1 MGMESIRS
9 RRGGAG
15 RRALCDLGDREKPR
29 DATRPQ
35 RARIRAS
42 EAHVRMITKVHFQG
56 FKLLRDV
63 EFELGRF
70 NVLVGENGTG
80 KSSVLEG
87 LHYLLQ
93 LAAPKTSFD
102 SGPKGR
108 LQAFFRGLRE
118 PKALTSRPDGTRFH
132 LSVATSEVR
141 AYSVTWQADPGPAR
155 SDLSMSL
162 ERLGP
167 GEGRYEA
174 DFTQPNWY
182 DDSLLAKL
190 APLHLSSVVRLRL
203 DATQLANDHYS
214 DDQNP
219 RVEYDGTGL
228 ASVLQELQN
237 ARDGRFDKIEADLQ
251 KVVPA
256 ARRIRTTRAKIVR
269 REKIKITVD
278 GQDSWSDQ
286 EKTYIGAGIEVEW
299 GNVGWVPARHLSE
312 GTLLAL
318 GLCTV
323 LHHRPPSLILLDD
336 LDKALHPKAQREL
349 VQLLKQVLASN
360 PQLQILA
367 TTHSPFVVDEFAP
380 EDVLVVASVDG
391 TSSHVRRLSDHP
403 KWSDKKGYL
412 ETGEFWSAVGER
424 WVAEKRA

>member
-1 MGMESIRS
+1 
-9 RRGGAG
+9 
-15 RRALCDLGDREKPR
+15 
-29 DATRPQ
+29 
-35 RARIRAS
+35 
-42 EAHVRMITKVHFQG
+42 MITKVKFEG

-63 EFELGRF
+63 EFALGRF
-70 NVLVGENGTG
+70 NVIVGENGTG
-80 KSSVLEG
+80 KSSILEG

-93 LAAPKTSFD
+93 MAAGKEHRFNGSQRLESLMSDAGGPLAFCSKPSEGRFSLGIASDDVVDFRIQWCKDADEGRSTSLSLQLTNPLEGSS
-102 SGPKGR
+102 SGP
-108 LQAFFRGLRE
+108 
-118 PKALTSRPDGTRFH
+118 
-132 LSVATSEVR
+132 
-141 AYSVTWQADPGPAR
+141 
-155 SDLSMSL
+155 
-162 ERLGP
+162 
-167 GEGRYEA
+167 
-174 DFTQPNWY
+174 FTQWFVL
-182 DDSLLAKL
+182 SLPEVSALGL
-190 APLHLSSVVRLRL
+190 GSVVRLRL
-203 DATQLANDHYS
+203 SATQLSEDHYS
-214 DDQNP
+214 DDQAP
-219 RVEYDGTGL
+219 RIDYDGTGL

-237 ARDGRFDKIEADLQ
+237 ARDGRFEKIEADLQ

-269 REKIKITVD
+269 REKIKITID

-349 VQLLKQVLASN
+349 VQLLRSILASN
-360 PQLQILA
+360 DKLQILA

-380 EDVLVVASVDG
+380 EDVLVVASLDG
-391 TSSHVRRLSDHP
+391 NSSQVRRLSEHP
-403 KWSDKKGYL
+403 KWNDKKQYL

-424 WVAEKRA
+424 WAAEKRA

>member
-1 MGMESIRS
+1 
-9 RRGGAG
+9 
-15 RRALCDLGDREKPR
+15 
-29 DATRPQ
+29 
-35 RARIRAS
+35 
-42 EAHVRMITKVHFQG
+42 MITKVHFQG

-70 NVLVGENGTG
+70 RVLVGENGTG

-93 LAAPKTSFD
+93 MAAPRTSFD
-102 SGPKGR
+102 SGPQGR
-108 LQAFFRGLRE
+108 LHQFFRGPRD
-118 PKALTSRPDGTRFH
+118 PSALVSKPDGNRILLE
-132 LSVATSEVR
+132 LSTPDVLSCSIR
-141 AYSVTWQADPGPAR
+141 WQADSGSQRPFVMSFQRNEPGA
-155 SDLSMSL
+155 
-162 ERLGP
+162 
-167 GEGRYEA
+167 GRFEA
-174 DFTQPNWY
+174 DFTKPNTY
-182 DDSLLAKL
+182 DDSLLTKL
-190 APLHLSSVVRLRL
+190 AQVGLDSAVRLRL

-380 EDVLVVASVDG
+380 EDVLVVASLDG
-391 TSSHVRRLSDHP
+391 TSSQVRRLSDHP
-403 KWSDKKGYL
+403 KWNDKKGYL

>member
-1 MGMESIRS
+1 
-9 RRGGAG
+9 
-15 RRALCDLGDREKPR
+15 
-29 DATRPQ
+29 
-35 RARIRAS
+35 
-42 EAHVRMITKVHFQG
+42 MITKVHFEG

-87 LHYLLQ
+87 LHYLLAHAHPRGDADSR
-93 LAAPKTSFD
+93 LELVLGYPCEPSSMHSKPGGIRSRITASTTEVVSFWVEWKV
-102 SGPKGR
+102 GQYGIGCVKNWE
-108 LQAFFRGLRE
+108 LV
-118 PKALTSRPDGTRFH
+118 TRI
-132 LSVATSEVR
+132 AQTE
-141 AYSVTWQADPGPAR
+141 AR
-155 SDLSMSL
+155 
-162 ERLGP
+162 RTT
-167 GEGRYEA
+167 
-174 DFTQPNWY
+174 FCNY
-182 DDSLLAKL
+182 DDFHQPDLIKL
-190 APLHLSSVVRLRL
+190 QLDSVVRLRL

-256 ARRIRTTRAKIVR
+256 ARRIRTVRAKIVR

-278 GQDSWSDQ
+278 GVDSWSDQ

-349 VQLLKQVLASN
+349 VQLLKQVLAHN

-391 TSSHVRRLSDHP
+391 NSSQVRRLSDHP
-403 KWSDKKGYL
+403 KWNDKKAYL

-424 WVAEKRA
+424 WVTEKRA

>member
-1 MGMESIRS
+1 
-9 RRGGAG
+9 
-15 RRALCDLGDREKPR
+15 
-29 DATRPQ
+29 
-35 RARIRAS
+35 
-42 EAHVRMITKVHFQG
+42 MITKVKFEG

-63 EFELGRF
+63 EFALGRF
-70 NVLVGENGTG
+70 NVIVGENGTG
-80 KSSVLEG
+80 KSSILEG

-108 LQAFFRGLRE
+108 LHSFFRGLRDPSAMTSKPGGKRFRLEIATPEIRSYQITSQSE
-118 PKALTSRPDGTRFH
+118 PDAPQRPF
-132 LSVATSEVR
+132 V
-141 AYSVTWQADPGPAR
+141 
-155 SDLSMSL
+155 MSL
-162 ERLGP
+162 QQSGTN
-167 GEGRYEA
+167 EGRFEA

-190 APLHLSSVVRLRL
+190 APHHLSSVVRLRL
-203 DATQLANDHYS
+203 DATQLGGDHYS

-237 ARDGRFDKIEADLQ
+237 ARDGRFEKIEADLQ

-269 REKIKITVD
+269 REKIKITID
-278 GQDSWSDQ
+278 GQETWSDQ

-336 LDKALHPKAQREL
+336 LDKTLHPKAQREL
-349 VQLLKQVLASN
+349 VQLLRTILASN
-360 PQLQILA
+360 DKLQILA
-367 TTHSPFVVDEFAP
+367 TTHSPFVVDEFVP
-380 EDVLVVASVDG
+380 EDVLVVASLDG
-391 TSSHVRRLSDHP
+391 NSSQVRRLSEHP
-403 KWSDKKGYL
+403 KWNDKKPYL

-424 WVAEKRA
+424 WAAEKLA

>member
-1 MGMESIRS
+1 
-9 RRGGAG
+9 
-15 RRALCDLGDREKPR
+15 
-29 DATRPQ
+29 
-35 RARIRAS
+35 
-42 EAHVRMITKVHFQG
+42 MITKVKFEG

-63 EFELGRF
+63 EFALGRF
-70 NVLVGENGTG
+70 NVIVGENGTG
-80 KSSVLEG
+80 KSSILEG

-93 LAAPKTSFD
+93 LAAPSRTKQFSVLE
-102 SGPKGR
+102 R
-108 LQAFFRGLRE
+108 LQALMAEAGGPPAFCSKPAASRFSIGLATDGVRDLHVDWQTDGDGE
-118 PKALTSRPDGTRFH
+118 ATASVYLDADRSAEGSRAVARRDAMLFQSPEVTSLGLDSVALLR
-132 LSVATSEVR
+132 LSVSRIAE
-141 AYSVTWQADPGPAR
+141 
-155 SDLSMSL
+155 
-162 ERLGP
+162 
-167 GEGRYEA
+167 
-174 DFTQPNWY
+174 
-182 DDSLLAKL
+182 
-190 APLHLSSVVRLRL
+190 
-203 DATQLANDHYS
+203 DHYS
-214 DDQNP
+214 DDQSP

-237 ARDGRFDKIEADLQ
+237 ARDGRFEKIEADLQ

-269 REKIKITVD
+269 REKIKITID

-349 VQLLKQVLASN
+349 VQLLRTILASN
-360 PQLQILA
+360 EKLQILA

-380 EDVLVVASVDG
+380 EDVLVVASLDG
-391 TSSHVRRLSDHP
+391 NSSQVRRLSEHP
-403 KWSDKKGYL
+403 MWNDKKPYL

-424 WVAEKRA
+424 WAAEKRA

>member
-1 MGMESIRS
+1 
-9 RRGGAG
+9 
-15 RRALCDLGDREKPR
+15 
-29 DATRPQ
+29 
-35 RARIRAS
+35 
-42 EAHVRMITKVHFQG
+42 MITKVHFQG

-93 LAAPKTSFD
+93 MAAPAMPGD
-102 SGPKGR
+102 GEPGGR
-108 LQAFFRGLRE
+108 LQAMFSGHRRMELLGSQ
-118 PKALTSRPDGTRFH
+118 P
-132 LSVATSEVR
+132 
-141 AYSVTWQADPGPAR
+141 DPGFVRISIESSAAHLFAFAWD
-155 SDLSMSL
+155 SSL
-162 ERLGP
+162 ATNSSGPFRLELQRAGHPEGPRHGDIHNPNLKSLFGQMILTDVSRLGL
-167 GEGRYEA
+167 
-174 DFTQPNWY
+174 D
-182 DDSLLAKL
+182 
-190 APLHLSSVVRLRL
+190 SVVRLRL

-391 TSSHVRRLSDHP
+391 TSSQVRRLSDHP

>member
-1 MGMESIRS
+1 
-9 RRGGAG
+9 
-15 RRALCDLGDREKPR
+15 
-29 DATRPQ
+29 
-35 RARIRAS
+35 
-42 EAHVRMITKVHFQG
+42 MITKVKFEG

-63 EFELGRF
+63 EFALGRF
-70 NVLVGENGTG
+70 NVIVGENGTG
-80 KSSVLEG
+80 KSSILEG

-93 LAAPKTSFD
+93 LAAPSMEGD
-102 SGPKGR
+102 REIGGR
-108 LQAFFRGLRE
+108 LAAMFRGDLDVS
-118 PKALTSRPDGTRFH
+118 LLCSRPDAAH
-132 LSVATSEVR
+132 LRISVAAECARMFGASWTRADADSADGPFRMEFLRAEDGKPQGVISQSLSNRPGRTTFYDHPLLEEVGKLGLH
-141 AYSVTWQADPGPAR
+141 SV
-155 SDLSMSL
+155 L
-162 ERLGP
+162 
-167 GEGRYEA
+167 
-174 DFTQPNWY
+174 
-182 DDSLLAKL
+182 
-190 APLHLSSVVRLRL
+190 RLRL
-203 DATQLANDHYS
+203 SATQLSTDHYS

-237 ARDGRFDKIEADLQ
+237 ARDGRFEKIEADLQ

-269 REKIKITVD
+269 REKIKITID

-349 VQLLKQVLASN
+349 VQLLRTILASN
-360 PQLQILA
+360 EKLQILA

-380 EDVLVVASVDG
+380 EDVLVVASLDG
-391 TSSHVRRLSDHP
+391 NSSQVRRLSEHP
-403 KWSDKKGYL
+403 MWNDKKPYL

-424 WVAEKRA
+424 WAAEKRA

>member
-1 MGMESIRS
+1 
-9 RRGGAG
+9 
-15 RRALCDLGDREKPR
+15 
-29 DATRPQ
+29 
-35 RARIRAS
+35 
-42 EAHVRMITKVHFQG
+42 MITKVHFEG

-93 LAAPKTSFD
+93 MAAARTSFD
-102 SGPKGR
+102 SGPQGR
-108 LQAFFRGLRE
+108 LHQFFRGPRDPSFLASK
-118 PKALTSRPDGTRFH
+118 PAGNRFLLE
-132 LSVATSEVR
+132 LSTPEVR
-141 AYSVTWQADPGPAR
+141 SCSIRWQTDFSSTRPFVMSFQR
-155 SDLSMSL
+155 S
-162 ERLGP
+162 EP
-167 GEGRYEA
+167 EAGRFEA
-174 DFTQPNWY
+174 DFTKPNFY

-190 APLHLSSVVRLRL
+190 AEVSLSSAVRLRL
-203 DATQLANDHYS
+203 SAEELAADHYS

-256 ARRIRTTRAKIVR
+256 ARRIRTVRAKIVR

-278 GQDSWSDQ
+278 GVDSWSDQ
-286 EKTYIGAGIEVEW
+286 EKTYFGAGIEVEW

-349 VQLLKQVLASN
+349 VQLLKQVLAHN

-391 TSSHVRRLSDHP
+391 NSSQVRRLSDHP
-403 KWSDKKGYL
+403 KWNDKKAYL

-424 WVAEKRA
+424 WITEKRA